1 MQSIFTRGHALW
13 PRAAAG
19 SLTLVMWITLLAM
32 AVAVSLEP
40 FRIGMTIV
48 MMNRPRPLLALLT
61 FLAGGFAMGI
71 TVGIVVLFVLRPALG
86 SAHFTLPQSADR
98 RRRAAPDQRRGGG
111 DGRPP
116 QARRARRDSG
126 SRRFEPLATRTRALL
141 TGRSLWTAGVAG
153 LGIALPS
160 VDYLAVLALIVAS
173 GAAASVQLAGLLLFN
188 VVAFG
193 FVEIP
198 LIAYLVAPDRTRA
211 TLSAL
216 QDWLRTRRRSA
227 VTVLLAA
234 VGCVLLGAGLAGL

>member
-1 MQSIFTRGHALW
+1 MQTIFTRGHALW

-71 TVGIVVLFVLRPALG
+71 TVGIVVLFILRPALG
-86 SAHFTLPQSADR
+86 SAHFTLPRVQIVVGALLLIN
-98 RRRAAPDQRRGGG
+98 AAVVATGVFHRRG
-111 DGRPP
+111 DG
-116 QARRARRDSG
+116 ATNFGSG
-126 SRRFEPLATRTRALL
+126 RFEPLPTRTRALL
-141 TGRSLWTAGVAG
+141 DGRSPWTAGVAG

-173 GAAASVQLAGLLLFN
+173 GAAASTQFTALMVFN

-193 FVEIP
+193 FVELP

-211 TLSAL
+211 TLTAL
-216 QDWLRTRRRSA
+216 QEWVRRRQRRDVA
-227 VTVLLAA
+227 V
-234 VGCVLLGAGLAGL
+234 